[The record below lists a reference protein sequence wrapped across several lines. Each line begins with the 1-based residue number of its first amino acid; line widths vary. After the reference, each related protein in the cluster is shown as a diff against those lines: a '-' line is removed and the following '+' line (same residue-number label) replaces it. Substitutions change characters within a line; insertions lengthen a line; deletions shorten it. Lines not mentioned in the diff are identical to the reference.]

1 MKNKVL
7 FNKPYVSKIDKKY
20 INKVFEN
27 GKFTDG
33 MFQKKCE
40 NLIKKKIKSKF
51 VALTQNC
58 SSALEIAIL
67 LLNLKKGDEVIMPSY
82 TFTSTANA
90 VLLSGAKPVFADIN
104 LADANL
110 DPNSVEK
117 KINKNTKAIILV
129 HYGGNSCDMDAFIK
143 IKKRYKIVII
153 EDAAHG
159 FLGKFN
165 NKHLGTI
172 GDFGAFSFHETK
184 NFVGGQCG
192 ALSVNNVSFFNKV
205 NIILDKGTDRAII
218 NNKKKYY
225 SWKGIGSEFRSAELP
240 SALLFSQLIKDQE
253 IQSQREKLWNFYFK
267 NFNEIDSKE
276 FTIFQKNKKNKSA
289 YHVFSIIFKNFR
301 MREKFINFMKKK
313 GILCY
318 FHYYP
323 LHKSSFGR
331 KFKKTNMT
339 NTELIYNG
347 LVRLPFYPGL
357 KIQEAKKVILETNKF
372 IKYYVGL

>member
-7 FNKPYVSKIDKKY
+7 FNKPYVSQIDKKY
-20 INKVFEN
+20 INKVFKN

-40 NLIKKKIKSKF
+40 NLIKKKIKSKL

-104 LADANL
+104 LEDANL
-110 DPNSVEK
+110 DPNSVKK
-117 KINKNTKAIILV
+117 KINKKTKAIILV
-129 HYGGNSCDMDAFIK
+129 HYGGNSCDMDEFIK

-159 FLGKFN
+159 FLGKFK
-165 NKHLGTI
+165 NKYLGTI

-218 NNKKKYY
+218 NNKKRYY

-301 MREKFINFMKKK
+301 MREKFIDFMKKK
-313 GILCY
+313 GIFCY
-318 FHYYP
+318 FHYFP
-323 LHKSSFGR
+323 LHMSSFGK
-331 KFKKTNMT
+331 KFQKTKMT
-339 NTELIYNG
+339 NTEKIYNG
-347 LVRLPFYPGL
+347 LVRLPLYPGL
-357 KIQEAKKVILETNKF
+357 KISEQKRVIIEAKKFLKL
-372 IKYYVGL
+372 K

>member
-20 INKVFEN
+20 VNKVFKN

-129 HYGGNSCDMDAFIK
+129 HYGGNSCDMDEFIK
-143 IKKRYKIVII
+143 IKKKYNIVII

-159 FLGKFN
+159 FLGKFK
-165 NKHLGTI
+165 NKYLGTI

-218 NNKKKYY
+218 NNKKRYY

-240 SALLFSQLIKDQE
+240 SALLFSQLVKDQE

-267 NFNEIDSKE
+267 NFNKIDSKE

-301 MREKFINFMKKK
+301 MREKFIDFMKKK
-313 GILCY
+313 GIFCY
-318 FHYYP
+318 FHYFP
-323 LHKSSFGR
+323 LHMSSFGK
-331 KFKKTNMT
+331 KFQKTKMT
-339 NTELIYNG
+339 NTEKIYNG
-347 LVRLPFYPGL
+347 LVRLPLYPGL
-357 KIQEAKKVILETNKF
+357 KISEQKRVIIEAKKFLKP
-372 IKYYVGL
+372 K